1 MSDRPKILVI
11 RFSSIGDI
19 VLTTPVFRVLKEQM
33 EPAPEIHFLTKKSF
47 GGLLEAN
54 PHVDQIHTIEKA
66 TAEVDKTLKEI
77 NFDYV
82 IDLHKNVRSSMVKR
96 SLKALDFTLDK
107 RNWDK
112 WLLVRFGKDNLQ
124 DAHIV
129 KRYLETVRLFGI
141 TDDGKGLD
149 YFIPEAEQVSASDY
163 TSKPF
168 VAIALGAAH
177 VGKKMTAAQIE
188 GVCASLQTD
197 IILIGGE
204 EDMEQGEILATN
216 FSGRVHNAAGKHSV
230 HGSAS
235 LIEQAEVVVAADT
248 GMMHI
253 AAAFGKKLVSVWGCT
268 TPSLGMSAY
277 RPHPASIVVEP
288 IGLDKRP
295 CSKLGNKCK
304 YGDGNRCIT
313 HVSAD
318 QISSAVKKLV

>member
-1 MSDRPKILVI
+1 MSDQPKILVI

-33 EPAPEIHFLTKKSF
+33 EPSPEIHFLTKKQF

-54 PHVDQIHTIEKA
+54 PHVDRIHTIEKA
-66 TAEVDKTLKEI
+66 TAEIDATLKELH
-77 NFDYV
+77 FDYV
-82 IDLHKNVRSSMVKR
+82 VDLHKNVRSSMVKR
-96 SLKALDFTLDK
+96 SLKALDFTLNK

-129 KRYLETVRLFGI
+129 KRYLDTVRLFGME
-141 TDDGKGLD
+141 DDGKGLD
-149 YFIPEAEQVSASDY
+149 YYVPEKEEVKASTYSSA
-163 TSKPF
+163 PF

-177 VGKKMTAAQIE
+177 IGKKMTASQVE
-188 GVCASLQTD
+188 DVCAALEED
-197 IILIGGE
+197 IILIGGKD
-204 EDMEQGEILATN
+204 DMEQGALLAERFPN
-216 FSGRVHNAAGKHSV
+216 RVFNAAGKHSI

-235 LIEQAEVVVAADT
+235 LIKQASVVVAADT

-277 RPHPASIVVEP
+277 RPHPDSIVVEP
-288 IGLDKRP
+288 VELDKRP

-304 YGDGNRCIT
+304 YGEANRCIT
-313 HVSAD
+313 HVTGD
-318 QISSAVKKLV
+318 QISAAVKKLL